1 MSQYR
6 DSAVV
11 LRTYKLGEADRIVVL
26 FTRRHGKV
34 RAVAKGVRRTRSRFG
49 ARLEPMSHVALQLH
63 AGRNLDT
70 INQAETI
77 DHHRAVREDLDR
89 LSRAVAMLEVVDQLT
104 VEGEADPG
112 LYEML
117 VRGLV
122 ALEDT
127 NSPLVVPAFYLKA
140 LGHAGYAPVVEGC
153 VVCGSADVVAFDTGA
168 GGMLCA
174 GHRRGMA
181 VSADAVAL
189 VRQILSGGLAAALAE
204 PVTPT
209 TGEVDRLATTALE
222 HHLERR
228 LRVPGVLPDPGPG

>member
-1 MSQYR
+1 
-6 DSAVV
+6 
-11 LRTYKLGEADRIVVL
+11 
-26 FTRRHGKV
+26 
-34 RAVAKGVRRTRSRFG
+34 
-49 ARLEPMSHVALQLH
+49 
-63 AGRNLDT
+63 
-70 INQAETI
+70 
-77 DHHRAVREDLDR
+77 
-89 LSRAVAMLEVVDQLT
+89 VVDQLT

-117 VRGLV
+117 VRGLG

-153 VVCGSADVVAFDTGA
+153 VVCGSADVVAFDTEA

-174 GHRRGMA
+174 GHRRGMP
-181 VSADAVAL
+181 VSAAAVAL

-204 PVTPT
+204 PVTPA

-228 LRVPGVLPDPGPG
+228 LRVPGVLPDPGSG